1 MGLLILFK
9 ILMKQFKYL
18 LKFLIFIIAYTN
30 SNELIKIDLVPKYS
44 SPFLTFEYQIRTK
57 YGYILYKDYTA
68 TDIIAEKKY
77 YYKELSDMKNIS
89 ALNIEELNKEYKKYD
104 IYIFLPENNIITINT
119 NGYFE
124 KSFMLITEIFYKT
137 GYINKKLLIIDQKYE
152 NVYFGDNEFINKNFT
167 KFSFNEKD
175 IATQI
180 ITPKETINISQTL
193 NIFDIIL
200 FYDFDNLFQK
210 ICDFDYSKEG
220 ENSKI
225 YMTVIIG
232 NKKIKIKKL
241 NSDEHFSEKFAYN
254 FIFREYNLEKNE
266 LTFYSNSNSGDVII
280 EEKNE
285 KTKLNEFKFNLI
297 IIFIFCFIILNIT
310 FLVANRYKNKIKNTK
325 NEYEE
330 ELDDVSNA

>member
-1 MGLLILFK
+1 M
-9 ILMKQFKYL
+9 
-18 LKFLIFIIAYTN
+18 
-30 SNELIKIDLVPKYS
+30 
-44 SPFLTFEYQIRTK
+44 
-57 YGYILYKDYTA
+57 
-68 TDIIAEKKY
+68 
-77 YYKELSDMKNIS
+77 
-89 ALNIEELNKEYKKYD
+89 

-124 KSFMLITEIFYKT
+124 KSFILITEIFYKI
-137 GYINKKLLIIDQKYE
+137 GYINKKKLIIDQKYE

-167 KFSFNEKD
+167 NEKD

-180 ITPKETINISQTL
+180 ITPKETINISQTF

-200 FYDFDNLFQK
+200 FYDFDKLFQK

-254 FIFREYNLEKNE
+254 FIFREYNLEKM
-266 LTFYSNSNSGDVII
+266 NS
-280 EEKNE
+280 
-285 KTKLNEFKFNLI
+285 L
-297 IIFIFCFIILNIT
+297 FIQMAILMM
-310 FLVANRYKNKIKNTK
+310 
-325 NEYEE
+325 
-330 ELDDVSNA
+330 S